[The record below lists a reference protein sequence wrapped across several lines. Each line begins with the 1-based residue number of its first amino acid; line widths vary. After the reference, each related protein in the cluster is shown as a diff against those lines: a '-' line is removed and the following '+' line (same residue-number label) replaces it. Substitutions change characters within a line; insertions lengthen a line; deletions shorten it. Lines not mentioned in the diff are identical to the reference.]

1 MSICA
6 EISGPAEL
14 EKSLAYLFSQCIS
27 VIAHASMS

>member
-14 EKSLAYLFSQCIS
+14 EKSLAYWFSQFIS
-27 VIAHASMS
+27 VIAHASIS